1 MMEDKEKYENIVKQ
15 VFVDFKCKKFEKNN
29 FVGALISNS
38 NFNEFQK
45 SFINRMQDIKPLIE
59 IGSEKERHKWKT
71 TIYTILNSLADKKNY
86 EGAWAEFCALY
97 ELHHISKNLH
107 EQLDSEIDVQA
118 NKTLGKY
125 YNKKITNYDFKI
137 GDNLLLDV
145 KIFADKDVRI
155 IQEWCDE
162 LTKNTDVTILPE
174 ISYPLEIDTITNNV
188 QGIKNE
194 IKEAVN
200 SEKLVYQ
207 SKILDVLSYKIQKGS
222 GILMATS
229 IFDPY
234 LFAKNEHQLVFK
246 HFNKLHTKIPTVL
259 VYVLHPWFSIGSL
272 TSGFEDSQDV
282 AFRSIARRLF
292 MQYKNKKI
300 ENFNHLPKNATQ
312 YLSGI
317 IFIVDK
323 FVKNEKN
330 QVFFYTNPNA
340 KNKMYRL
347 QRDYIKDTLHAK
359 YDWFEYDNY

>member
-1 MMEDKEKYENIVKQ
+1 MKDKEKYENIVKQ
-15 VFVDFKCKKFEKNN
+15 VFLDFKCQKFETNN

-38 NFNEFQK
+38 NFDEFQK
-45 SFINRMQDIKPLIE
+45 SFINRMKDIKPLIE
-59 IGSEKERHKWKT
+59 ICNGQDCLKWKK
-71 TIYTILNSLADKKNY
+71 TIYTMLNSLADKKNY

-107 EQLDSEIDVQA
+107 KQLDSEIDVQA
-118 NKTLGKY
+118 NQTLGKY

-155 IQEWCDE
+155 IQEWCDK

-174 ISYPLEIDTITNNV
+174 ILYHLEIDTITNNV
-188 QGIKNE
+188 QDIKNE
-194 IKEAVN
+194 IKEAVD
-200 SEKLVYQ
+200 SKKPVYQ
-207 SKILDVLSYKIQKGS
+207 SKILDALSYKIQKGS
-222 GILMATS
+222 GLLMATS

-246 HFNKLHTKIPTVL
+246 HFNKLHIKIPTVL

-272 TSGFEDSQDV
+272 TTGFEDSQDIV
-282 AFRSIARRLF
+282 FRSISRRLF
-292 MQYKNKKI
+292 MQYKNRKV
-300 ENFNHLPKNATQ
+300 ENFNQLPKNATQ

-323 FVKNEKN
+323 SAKNEKN

-340 KNKMYRL
+340 KNKMYQIL
-347 QRDYIKDTLHAK
+347 RDNIKDILYAK
-359 YDWFEYDNY
+359 YDWFEHDNY